1 MAENTLEKLKSALQE
16 LSGILDDST
25 VKTALG
31 AIPASIKTPIVEGLK
46 TVLNVVKNTLK
57 ELKDKI
63 NSVVNLQKLF
73 ATTTKLLEAVEGL
86 APDRKSTL
94 EEVKTVVNTVQDV
107 ANAQQEIE
115 AILTQIDQIVQ
126 KLAAV

>member
-1 MAENTLEKLKSALQE
+1 MADNTLEKLKSALQE

-31 AIPASIKTPIVEGLK
+31 AIPASIKSPIVEGLK

-63 NSVVNLQKLF
+63 SSVVKLDKLF
-73 ATTTKLLEAVEGL
+73 ATTTKLLDAVEGL
-86 APDRKSTL
+86 APDQKSTL
-94 EEVKTVVNTVQDV
+94 EDVKKVVSTVQDV

-115 AILTQIDQIVQ
+115 AILALIEQIVQ

>member
-1 MAENTLEKLKSALQE
+1 M
-16 LSGILDDST
+16 
-25 VKTALG
+25 
-31 AIPASIKTPIVEGLK
+31 
-46 TVLNVVKNTLK
+46 VKNTLK

-63 NSVVNLQKLF
+63 NSVVNLEKLF
-73 ATTTKLLEAVEGL
+73 VTTTKLLDAVEGL
-86 APDRKSTL
+86 APDQKSTL